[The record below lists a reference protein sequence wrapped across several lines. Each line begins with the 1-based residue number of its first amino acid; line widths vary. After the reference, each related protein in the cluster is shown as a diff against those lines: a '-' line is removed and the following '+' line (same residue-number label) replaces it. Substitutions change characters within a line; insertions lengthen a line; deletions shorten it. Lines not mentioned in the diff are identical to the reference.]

1 AVFHIPRTEHSR
13 LFLDFHR
20 ILRKEGS
27 LLFSIGVHPEGTDG
41 VWIWDDLQ
49 SVPMYWSYH
58 GPEKSIEL
66 LESADFEINFARAVE
81 IRTET
86 ETETHFWILAR
97 AK

>member
-1 AVFHIPRTEHSR
+1 
-13 LFLDFHR
+13 
-20 ILRKEGS
+20 
-27 LLFSIGVHPEGTDG
+27 
-41 VWIWDDLQ
+41 
-49 SVPMYWSYH
+49 MYWSYH

>member
-1 AVFHIPRTEHSR
+1 M
-13 LFLDFHR
+13 
-20 ILRKEGS
+20 
-27 LLFSIGVHPEGTDG
+27 FSVGVRPEDSDG
-41 VWIWDDLQ
+41 VWDEFQ

-66 LESADFEINFARAVE
+66 LKSTNFEIIFARIVE
-81 IRTET
+81 TQTKT